1 MKVLILRIL
10 HTIRSSSCS
19 FTAINVDPISGKRK
33 IMCVSCGKSKKAF
46 YVR

>member
-1 MKVLILRIL
+1 MKTLILKIL
-10 HTIRSSSCS
+10 HTINPSSCS

-33 IMCVSCGKSKKAF
+33 ITCVSCGKSKKAF